1 MGFQKTLAKV
11 ATFKGIGLH
20 TGKEVNLSV
29 YPAPTNSGYLL
40 KRKDV
45 VDSVMV
51 PMLANKV
58 MATSMAT
65 TVGGE
70 GFTVSTVEH
79 CLSAACA
86 LELDNLIFEVDG
98 PEFPIMDGSASV
110 FFEGFDSSGILQQ
123 SAPKNYIVVKDKIF
137 FEEGDKSAAIE
148 PYMGFKVTAEIDFE
162 HSSIGH
168 QTMSLEMS
176 PSTFKR
182 EISLARTFGFFKDA
196 EALKARGLALGGSLD
211 NAIILDDS
219 GIMNPGGLRMEQE
232 FVRHKILDAV
242 GDLATLGRPIRGHLI
257 LKKAGHDLMNKLVK
271 TLDEKSSS
279 WTEQNLVY

>member
-1 MGFQKTLAKV
+1 MAFQKTLAKV
-11 ATFKGIGLH
+11 ASFKGIGLH
-20 TGKEVNLSV
+20 TGKEVNLNV

-40 KRKDV
+40 KRKDINGA
-45 VDSVMV
+45 VMV

-58 MATSMAT
+58 RATSMAT

-79 CLSAACA
+79 CLSAALA
-86 LELDNLIFEVDG
+86 LEFDNLIFEVDG
-98 PEFPIMDGSASV
+98 PEFPIMDGSATV
-110 FFEGFDSSGILQQ
+110 FLEGFEVSGVLQQ
-123 SAPKNYIVVKDKIF
+123 SAPKNYIVVKDRIY
-137 FEEGDKSAAIE
+137 FEEDGKSAAIE
-148 PYMGFKVTAEIDFE
+148 PYMGFKVTAEIDFD
-162 HSSIGH
+162 HSSIGQ

-182 EISLARTFGFFKDA
+182 EIALARTFGFFKDA

-211 NAIILDDS
+211 NAIILNDS

-242 GDLATLGRPIRGHLI
+242 GDLATLGKPIRGHLI

-279 WTEQNLVY
+279 WIEQSLVY